1 MFSFITKKWRGEPLT
16 HLKMVM
22 NFRENT
28 KKNEVE
34 IKIEFDKKNTKR
46 EEKFQMKT

>member
-1 MFSFITKKWRGEPLT
+1 
-16 HLKMVM
+16 MVM